1 VARFCQKARCRFQA
15 GFLADRLI
23 ELLTS
28 ELYLGDRE
36 NVDKGGI
43 SHLRQ
48 SMGTLTIHKK
58 RKLAN
63 ALTVVDAYDIA
74 ADAKKRIS
82 LRKAKAKYFHV
93 QALSNGS
100 FLLEP
105 RVLVPMKV
113 RIDKIEAVELPERL
127 QPLMNLLGQA
137 LDRLPV

>member
-1 VARFCQKARCRFQA
+1 
-15 GFLADRLI
+15 
-23 ELLTS
+23 
-28 ELYLGDRE
+28 
-36 NVDKGGI
+36 
-43 SHLRQ
+43 
-48 SMGTLTIHKK
+48 MGTLTIHKK